1 MIRRPPQSTR
11 TDTLVPHTTRFRACR
26 GASALQ
32 FGQHA
37 ARPYGARNI
46 GGHVA
51 MESLTVEL
59 GSRSYPILIGD
70 GLIRDIG
77 EHVAPLLKRPRT
89 MIVTDAHVADHYLI
103 PLVTALAMAKI
114 SFSSFV
120 LDPALGI
127 ASCRESVSVR
137 VAHGGR

>member
-77 EHVAPLLKRPRT
+77 EHVAPLLKRPPT
-89 MIVTDAHVADHYLI
+89 MIVNDAHVSDHYLI
-103 PLVTALAMAKI
+103 SRGNELAMAHL

-120 LDPALGI
+120 LDPGEGSKSLPAP
-127 ASCRESVSVR
+127 
-137 VAHGGR
+137 

>member
-1 MIRRPPQSTR
+1 
-11 TDTLVPHTTRFRACR
+11 
-26 GASALQ
+26 
-32 FGQHA
+32 
-37 ARPYGARNI
+37 
-46 GGHVA
+46 

-103 PLVTALAMAKI
+103 PLGTALAMANI

-120 LDPALGI
+120 LDPGESTKSWAGLARLTEWLIGEGVERGDHVVALGVGVI
-127 ASCRESVSVR
+127 RELGGFAVSTGERGWQFMQVTPPQP
-137 VAHGGR
+137 AQ